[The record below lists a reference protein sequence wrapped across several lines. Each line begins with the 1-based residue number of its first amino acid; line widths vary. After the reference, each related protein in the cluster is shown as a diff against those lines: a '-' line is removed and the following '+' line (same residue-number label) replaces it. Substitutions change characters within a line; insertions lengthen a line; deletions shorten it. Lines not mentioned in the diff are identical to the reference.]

1 MPGIAA
7 HPAGEVR
14 KFRWEKLHL
23 GGIYGCIPKGD
34 TTAAQNNT
42 HPLRALTASPNTKI
56 GGDGVTG
63 SKWPR
68 GAEWRKWDLHVHSPA
83 SQGYG
88 GDYNQLIIQLGNA
101 DCDVIGINDYFS
113 VEGYR
118 EVVRRLSNPAGDME
132 GNKAYRDSLEKL
144 RAKVLLPVVECR
156 MNNILLDKKGNTG
169 VRINFHLIFD
179 PALPPENIETFLKA
193 QQVGGSSIGN
203 RYADKE
209 FLLNDVS
216 VDFHKVL
223 DALRNDGSFRDRFLV
238 WLPYDEY
245 GGIDRVDPKTDKL
258 FKQNLVATAD
268 ILGSSN
274 RKQAE
279 FFLWKDPAYT
289 EDEYREWFRN
299 RKPCIKGS
307 DSHSSNDELGRL
319 KDHNSQPTDKYCWIK
334 ADPTFEGLRQ
344 IINEP
349 EDRVY
354 IGRIPPKLEE
364 VRGNPTRFIDRL
376 EIRKTADADT
386 PDTWFDCELPL
397 SADMVAIIG
406 NKGSGKS
413 ALADILA
420 IAGNTHCD
428 PAHFSFLIKDRFC
441 ERGGRLA
448 KQFSVRPV
456 WADGTETKLQL
467 NAKPDLNGVER
478 VRYIP
483 QTYLEKVCTE
493 TEPGQQS
500 EFQAELRKVIFS
512 HVSEADR
519 LGRHTLDELI
529 EYKTEELKGQIGN
542 ARREIERVNGE
553 LVRLEEKAAPAYVA
567 KVEALLREKQQELKA
582 HREIAPAKVEEPGDV
597 TPEQKA
603 ANDAI
608 AEKLAT
614 ERATLNRIDTEAAEK
629 RQQQITLTEKI
640 ALARKVEGKIDN
652 FESEFARLDRE
663 TAPDLEKLGLTLSA
677 LVSFKIDKVALI
689 AVREKLITEKSTVD
703 AALDEAE
710 ANSLP
715 AQKAACLERIATLQ
729 NQLDAPHKRFQ
740 EYNEMLRSWQEKGQL
755 IEGAADRPDTLK
767 GYEAQLTYLRAELPS
782 DIEKLRGQRREISR
796 GIHKCV
802 AAIRDVY
809 KELFAAVQELI
820 ASSVVIKEGFKL
832 TFESSIIERNLEGD
846 LFEKYV
852 SANVAGSFYRKEK
865 GSALEEVR
873 VDFDV
878 NNEDEAIGYVE
889 KIFSYLK
896 RDMRTPQQTPTGIAS
911 QLRKNIDVKAVYD
924 FLWSFGYLE
933 PEYSL
938 KLDGKDLSHLSPGER
953 GTLLLVFYLL
963 VDKSNKPIIVD
974 QPEENLDSQTVY
986 RLLIPVI
993 KDVKKRRQ
1001 IIMVTHS
1008 PNIAVVC
1015 DAEQIIHAHIDRAAG
1030 NAVIYTMGAIES
1042 LDINKYLVDVLE
1054 GTRPAFDNREAKYF
1068 VP

>member
-1 MPGIAA
+1 M
-7 HPAGEVR
+7 
-14 KFRWEKLHL
+14 
-23 GGIYGCIPKGD
+23 
-34 TTAAQNNT
+34 
-42 HPLRALTASPNTKI
+42 
-56 GGDGVTG
+56 TG

-83 SQGYG
+83 SHGYR
-88 GDYNQLIIQLGNA
+88 GDYNQFVIQLGNA
-101 DCDVIGINDYFS
+101 DCDVIGINDYFT
-113 VEGYR
+113 VDGYL
-118 EVVRRLSNPAGDME
+118 EVLRRLSDPAGDME
-132 GNKAYRDSLEKL
+132 GNKAYRDSREKL
-144 RAKVLLPVVECR
+144 RKKVLLPVVECR
-156 MNNILLDKKGNTG
+156 MNNILLDKKGASG

-179 PALPPENIETFLKA
+179 PALPPENIETFLKG

-216 VDFHKVL
+216 VDFFKVL
-223 DALRNDGSFRDRFLV
+223 EVLRNDGSFRDRFLV

-245 GGIDRVDPKTDKL
+245 GGIDRIDPKTDKL

-274 RKQAE
+274 RKQAD

-289 EDEYREWFRN
+289 EDDYRAWFRN

-307 DSHSSNDELGRL
+307 DSHCSNDELGKL
-319 KDHNSQPTDKYCWIK
+319 KDNSSQPTDKYCWIK
-334 ADPTFEGLRQ
+334 ADPTFGGLRQ

-354 IGRIPPKLEE
+354 IGRVPPKLEE
-364 VRGNPTRFIDRL
+364 VRGNATRFLDRL
-376 EIRKTADADT
+376 QIRKTADADT

-397 SADMVAIIG
+397 NADMVAIIG

-420 IAGNTHCD
+420 LAGNTHCD
-428 PAHFSFLIKDRFC
+428 PEHFSFLVRNRFC
-441 ERGGRLA
+441 ERGGKLA
-448 KQFSVRPV
+448 KQFAVRPV
-456 WADGTETKLQL
+456 WADGTETTLTL
-467 NAKPDLNGVER
+467 NAKPDANDVER

-512 HVSEADR
+512 HISEADC
-519 LGRHTLDELI
+519 LGRQTLDELI
-529 EYKTEELKGQIGN
+529 EYKTEELDAQIGN
-542 ARREIERVNGE
+542 ARREIERVNGD
-553 LVRLEEKAAPAYVA
+553 LVRLEEKAAPAYA
-567 KVEALLREKQQELKA
+567 ARIEALLRQKQQELKA
-582 HREIAPAKVEEPGDV
+582 HKEIEPAKVEQPGEV
-597 TPEQKA
+597 GAEQKVA
-603 ANDAI
+603 YDAI
-608 AEKLAT
+608 AEKLT
-614 ERATLNRIDTEAAEK
+614 MERATLNRIDAETAE
-629 RQQQITLTEKI
+629 RQQQQKSLTEKI
-640 ALARKVEGKIDN
+640 ALARKIEGKIDN
-652 FESEFARLDRE
+652 FESEYARLDRE
-663 TAPDLEKLGLTLSA
+663 TTPDLEKLGLSLSA
-677 LVSFKIDKVALI
+677 LISISVDKSALI
-689 AVREKLITEKSTVD
+689 AAREKLTAEKTIVD
-703 AALDEAE
+703 ATLDDAG
-710 ANSLP
+710 ADSLP
-715 AQKAACLERIATLQ
+715 AQKAACLARITGLQ
-729 NQLDAPHKRFQ
+729 GQLDAPNKRFQ
-740 EYNEMLRSWQEKGQL
+740 EYNETLRTWQEKGHQ
-755 IEGAADRPDTLK
+755 IEGAVDKPDTLK
-767 GYEAQLTYLRAELPS
+767 DYEAQLAYLHADLPGDIERLRA
-782 DIEKLRGQRREISR
+782 QRREIAR
-796 GIHKCV
+796 GIHECV

-809 KELFAAVQELI
+809 RELFFAVQDLI
-820 ASSVVIKEGFKL
+820 GSSVIIKEGFKL

-846 LFEKYV
+846 LFDKYV

-865 GSALEEVR
+865 GTALEELR
-873 VDFDV
+873 ADLDV
-878 NNEDEAIGYVE
+878 NDEDEALAYVE
-889 KIFSYLK
+889 KIIAYLE
-896 RDMRTPQQTPTGIAS
+896 RDMRTPQQTPTGIAG
-911 QLRKNIDVKAVYD
+911 QLRKNVDVKALYD

-963 VDKSNKPIIVD
+963 VDKSNNPIIVD

-1015 DAEQIIHAHIDRAAG
+1015 DAEQIIHAHIDRGAG

-1042 LDINKYLVDVLE
+1042 PDINRFLVDVLE
-1054 GTRPAFDNREAKYF
+1054 GTRPAFDNRDAKYF
-1068 VP
+1068 AQ